1 MTQGA
6 RFGLKQVRRAL
17 ARLPPLGRLPDA
29 PQVTVREPWP
39 GAPERGARLLKNE
52 LEVAGQI
59 IAITRATFA
68 DRSLPAPIREATLGF
83 TWLRDLRAL
92 GTDPARL
99 RARTLVADG
108 MAAATDDL
116 SLRPDIVGTRLAAW
130 LANYE
135 FYAASAEDN
144 FRQALMVRII
154 HDARALAAA
163 LPAETLDRR
172 GLAALKG
179 LVAAAVAVPDMPAL
193 MTRVQRFL
201 PQELARQIAAD
212 GTQNER
218 SPAAQ
223 LAVLADM
230 LEIRA
235 LLAAARVAPPL
246 ALAAAIERASLALR
260 VLRHGDGALALFN
273 GTREHLPIQVE
284 RVLAQV
290 GRGGRPANAL
300 PEGRFQRLQAG
311 KTLVLVDAGAPPP
324 PGLDRTAHAGTLSFE
339 LSIGRE
345 RLIVNCGAVPP
356 APGPWRDAL
365 RATAAHSTLTIA
377 DISSSELRPEGL
389 GRRPEKVQADRHEAN
404 GAHWLELSH
413 DGWQRPFRA
422 IHRRKLYLSAEGD
435 TVAGEDTIEAP
446 EPLSYTLRFHLHP
459 GVTASLQQDG
469 AALLRL
475 PSGGFWRLRAEGLP
489 LAIEESIYFGADT
502 PRRTEQIVLT
512 GLRDAPQRIEWAIS
526 RVSQ

>member
-1 MTQGA
+1 MTERA

-17 ARLPPLGRLPDA
+17 ARLPPLGRIPEA

-39 GAPERGARLLKNE
+39 GIPERGARLLKGE
-52 LEVAGQI
+52 LEIAGLI
-59 IAITRATFA
+59 TPVTRATFA
-68 DRSLPAPIREATLGF
+68 DTALAEPVREAALGF
-83 TWLRDLRAL
+83 VWLRDLRAL

-99 RARTLVADG
+99 RARTLVADA
-108 MAAATDDL
+108 MAIPPDPVATQ
-116 SLRPDIVGTRLAAW
+116 PHIVGTRLAAW

-144 FRQALMVRII
+144 FRQKLMAHII
-154 HDARALAAA
+154 ADARALAAA

-179 LVAAAVAVPDMPAL
+179 LVAVAVAVPELPAF

-201 PQELARQIAAD
+201 PAELARQIAAD
-212 GTQNER
+212 GTQVER

-235 LLAAARVAPPL
+235 LFQASRVAPPL

-260 VLRHGDGALALFN
+260 ALRHADGALALFN
-273 GTREHLPIQVE
+273 GTREHQAAAVE

-290 GRGGRPANAL
+290 GRGGRPANFL
-300 PEGRFQRLQAG
+300 PEGRFHRLTGG

-345 RLIVNCGAVPP
+345 RLIVNCGAMPP

-377 DISSSELRPEGL
+377 DMSSSELRPDGL
-389 GRRPEKVQADRHEAN
+389 GRRPAKVEATRHEAN

-413 DGWQRPFRA
+413 DGWHRAFNA
-422 IHRRKLYLSAEGD
+422 IHRRKLYISPEGD
-435 TVAGEDTIEAP
+435 TVAGEDSIEAP

-475 PSGGFWRLRAEGLP
+475 PSGGFWRLRADALP
-489 LAIEESIYFGADT
+489 LAIEESIYFGAEL
-502 PRRTEQIVLT
+502 PRRGEQIVLT
-512 GLRDAPQRIEWAIS
+512 GFRDSPQRVEWAIT
-526 RVSQ
+526 RVSP